1 MFKSYTGAAE
11 DLGMSELFN
20 QLFRPS
26 GLLFFPLII
35 GCMGSLT
42 FGVVGSYVTAR
53 RVTYIGTGIS
63 HAVIG
68 GVGAAFF
75 FRHLTGWGWLS
86 PTLGAFAAAL
96 VSGAI
101 IGRVMLKSGH
111 NADSVITAVMVIGMS
126 SGVLFLNKT
135 PGYHDPMSMLFGD
148 ILLVSSQDM
157 PVIAVVNGAVV
168 FAGLLFYNRL
178 LMVCF
183 DEEFARLRGINA
195 DAYFMLLIL
204 LTALTTV
211 VMMKIVGVVMVIA
224 LLSLPSMT
232 AALFGRKLWHCMLIA
247 TVICAFCVV
256 AGLVFS
262 YILDLSSGPLIVVFS
277 GGFHLVASTTRR
289 FWPVSAFKNV
299 V

>member
-1 MFKSYTGAAE
+1 MT
-11 DLGMSELFN
+11 ELFN

-26 GLLFFPLII
+26 GLLFYPLVI

-68 GVGAAFF
+68 GVGAALFF
-75 FRHLTGWGWLS
+75 QSLTGWGWLT
-86 PTLGAFAAAL
+86 PTVGAFAAAL
-96 VSGAI
+96 IAGGI
-101 IGRVMLKSGH
+101 IGRVILKGGH
-111 NADSVITAVMVIGMS
+111 KADSVITAVMVIGMS

-135 PGYHDPMSMLFGD
+135 PGYRDPMSMLFGN
-148 ILLVSSQDM
+148 ILLVSWPDFLVTS
-157 PVIAVVNGAVV
+157 VVNGIVV
-168 FAGLLFYNRL
+168 VIGLFFYNRL

-195 DAYFMLLIL
+195 DAYFMLLIA

-211 VMMKIVGVVMVIA
+211 VMMKIVGIIMVIA

-232 AALFGRKLWHCMLIA
+232 AALFGRKLWHCMVLA
-247 TVICAFCVV
+247 TMICALCVIC
-256 AGLVFS
+256 GLVIS
-262 YILDLSSGPLIVVFS
+262 YILDLSSGALIVVFS
-277 GGFHLVASTTRR
+277 GAFHLVASTIRR
-289 FWPVSAFKNV
+289 FWPVSKV
-299 V
+299 PDTV

>member
-1 MFKSYTGAAE
+1 MN
-11 DLGMSELFN
+11 ELFT
-20 QLFRPS
+20 QLFLPS
-26 GLLFFPLII
+26 GLLFFPLIV

-63 HAVIG
+63 HAVVG

-75 FRHLTGWGWLS
+75 FQSVTGWGWLS
-86 PTLGAFAAAL
+86 PTVGAFAAAV
-96 VSGAI
+96 VSGVI
-101 IGRVMLKSGH
+101 IGRVILTSGH
-111 NADSVITAVMVIGMS
+111 KADSVITAVMVIGMS

-148 ILLVSSQDM
+148 ILLVSRQDL
-157 PVIAVVNGAVV
+157 PVIALVNAGVILI
-168 FAGLLFYNRL
+168 GLLFYNRL

-211 VMMKIVGVVMVIA
+211 VMMKIVGVIMVIA
-224 LLSLPSMT
+224 LLSLPAMT
-232 AALFGRKLWHCMLIA
+232 GALIGRKLWHCMLAA
-247 TVICAFCVV
+247 TVICAFCVIL
-256 AGLVFS
+256 GLVVS

-277 GGFHLVASTTRR
+277 GAVHLVALTVRR
-289 FWPVSAFKNV
+289 FWPVSRLAHGS
-299 V
+299 